1 MTTFSSV
8 QYVPLKDRTLPIVV
22 ERLEGWASRPGQ
34 VFRPHRHDFQEILW
48 VHSGTARHTID
59 GRLIEL
65 RAPSVTVI
73 ARGQVHACVDGRG
86 LGAFVVSFT
95 EDLRAGTPGGT
106 RGQLLFNYAPG
117 DQSFPVEPELQRQA
131 LVLLDVLASEYDH
144 ARGRGDPALLRPL
157 VEALLVLVWRAVRAA
172 DVHHVTDAPDLPRFL
187 SLLERNFTVWHD
199 VGRYAD
205 ALNLSPK
212 GLSRLTRAA
221 LGKTAKQVIQDRRT
235 LEARRRLS
243 FTGDSVKEIA
253 AQLGFTDPFHFSRA
267 FKAATGLS
275 PQSFRE
281 GVPEERTGRTGKK

>member
-1 MTTFSSV
+1 MTSSFSV
-8 QYVPLKDRTLPIVV
+8 QYVPLKDRALPIVV
-22 ERLEGWASRPGQ
+22 ERLEGWASQPGQ

-73 ARGQVHACVDGRG
+73 ARGQVHAFVDGHG

-95 EDLRAGTPGGT
+95 EDLLAGTPGGA

-117 DQSFPVEPELQRQA
+117 DQSFPVDAELQRQA
-131 LVLLDVLASEYDH
+131 LVLLGLLADEYDRV
-144 ARGRGDPALLRPL
+144 RGQGDPALLRPL
-157 VEALLVLVWRAVRAA
+157 VEALLVLVWRVVRAA
-172 DVHHVTDAPDLPRFL
+172 DVRHVTDTPDLPRFL
-187 SLLERNFTVWHD
+187 SLLERNFTVWHG
-199 VGRYAD
+199 VGHYAD

-253 AQLGFTDPFHFSRA
+253 AQLGFADPFHFSRA

-275 PQSFRE
+275 PQVYRE
-281 GVPEERTGRTGKK
+281 EVPEERTGKK